1 MAVEIKLPRLGENLE
16 EATVLDIKV
25 AEGDKV
31 SQGQSLLDV
40 EADKGSTDVSAE
52 QAGRVTKV
60 LIKKGDR
67 IRTGQVLFQIEAG
80 GDGAA
85 KTAPAAPP
93 KQESAP
99 APPSPKT
106 QPAPEKQPAA
116 NDKAAPTPAPRPTN
130 PTVGNADKLVPA
142 GPATRRLARELGIDL
157 SRVTGTAAGGRV
169 TQEDVKTYV
178 RQLASGTV
186 SAGTAAATLPPL
198 PDFSKWGAIERQP
211 LDTIRRKTAEQM
223 SLSWSQVARVTQ
235 NDVADI
241 TLLDAFRR
249 KQEGKKL
256 TVTAFALK
264 GCAIL
269 LKQFPNFNCTL
280 DWGNNQLILKQ
291 YYHLGVAVD
300 TERGLLVP
308 VIRDVDRKSVT
319 ELGDELA
326 AVAQKARDK
335 KVTGDDLRGGTFTIT
350 NLGGIGGTSFTPI
363 INYPEVAILGMSRAR
378 LQPAVYEGQIVP
390 RLLLPLSLSYDHRVI
405 DGADAARFTRKLAEM
420 LENPLQM
427 LLHA

>member
-1 MAVEIKLPRLGENLE
+1 MAVEIKLPKLGENLE

-25 AEGDKV
+25 AVGDQV

-40 EADKGSTDVSAE
+40 EADKVSTDVSAE
-52 QAGRVTKV
+52 QAGRVAKV

-80 GDGAA
+80 ADGGAKPAA
-85 KTAPAAPP
+85 APAKQEAALAPP
-93 KQESAP
+93 A
-99 APPSPKT
+99 KT
-106 QPAPEKQPAA
+106 QPTPETKPAA
-116 NDKAAPTPAPRPTN
+116 NDKPAPLPAAVRPTT
-130 PTVGNADKLVPA
+130 PTANDTDKLVPA

-157 SRVTGTAAGGRV
+157 SRVTGSAPGGRV
-169 TQEDVKTYV
+169 TQEDVKAYV
-178 RQLASGTV
+178 RLLASGTV
-186 SAGTAAATLPPL
+186 SVGATSVALPPL

-211 LDTIRRKTAEQM
+211 LDSIRRKTAEQM

-235 NDVADI
+235 DDIADI
-241 TLLDAFRR
+241 TLLDDFRR

-269 LKQFPNFNCTL
+269 LKQFPQFNSTL
-280 DWGNNQLILKQ
+280 DWGNNQLILKH
-291 YYHLGVAVD
+291 YYHVGVAVD

-319 ELGDELA
+319 ELGDEIV
-326 AVAQKARDK
+326 AVAQKAREK

-378 LQPAVYEGQIVP
+378 LQPAVYQGQIVP
-390 RLLLPLSLSYDHRVI
+390 RLMLPLSLSYDHRVI

-420 LENPLQM
+420 LESPLQM

>member
-1 MAVEIKLPRLGENLE
+1 MAVEINLPRLGENLE
-16 EATVLDIKV
+16 EATVLDVKV
-25 AEGDKV
+25 AVGDQV
-31 SQGQSLLDV
+31 SKGQSLIDV
-40 EADKGSTDVSAE
+40 EADKVSTDVSAE

-67 IRTGQVLFQIEAG
+67 IHTGQALFQLEAG
-80 GDGAA
+80 NDGGTKPTPA
-85 KTAPAAPP
+85 KQEVPTTKTPPATLPAEKSPAAPVRE
-93 KQESAP
+93 K
-99 APPSPKT
+99 APPVAT
-106 QPAPEKQPAA
+106 RPAV
-116 NDKAAPTPAPRPTN
+116 AAPSA
-130 PTVGNADKLVPA
+130 GNKLVPA

-157 SRVTGTAAGGRV
+157 SRVTGSAAGGRV
-169 TQEDVKTYV
+169 TQEDVKAYV

-186 SAGTAAATLPPL
+186 SVGAAAVALPPL

-235 NDVADI
+235 DDVADI

-269 LKQFPNFNCTL
+269 LKQFPSFNATL
-280 DWGNNQLILKQ
+280 DWGNSQLILKH

-319 ELGDELA
+319 ELGEELA

-335 KVTGDDLRGGTFTIT
+335 KITGDDLRGGTFTIT

-378 LQPAVYEGQIVP
+378 LQPAVFEGQIVP

-405 DGADAARFTRKLAEM
+405 DGAEAARFTRKLAEM

>member
-1 MAVEIKLPRLGENLE
+1 MAVEIKLPKLGENLE
-16 EATVLDIKV
+16 EATVLDVKV
-25 AEGDKV
+25 AEGDQV
-31 SQGQSLLDV
+31 SKGQSLIDV
-40 EADKGSTDVSAE
+40 EADKVSTDVAAE

-67 IRTGQVLFQIEAG
+67 IHTGQALFQFEAG
-80 GDGAA
+80 GDGGA
-85 KTAPAAPP
+85 KPVPAKHEAPP
-93 KQESAP
+93 
-99 APPSPKT
+99 PKT
-106 QPAPEKQPAA
+106 QPAPPPAEKPASVVVKE
-116 NDKAAPTPAPRPTN
+116 KAPPLSARPIAQAAGD
-130 PTVGNADKLVPA
+130 GNKLVPA

-157 SRVTGTAAGGRV
+157 SRVTGSAAGGRV
-169 TQEDVKTYV
+169 TQEDVKAYV
-178 RQLASGTV
+178 RQLASGTASV
-186 SAGTAAATLPPL
+186 GAAAVALPPL

-211 LDTIRRKTAEQM
+211 LDTMRRKTAEQM

-235 NDVADI
+235 EDIADI
-241 TLLDAFRR
+241 TLLDEFRR
-249 KQEGKKL
+249 KQGKKL
-256 TVTAFALK
+256 TVTAFAMK

-269 LKQFPNFNCTL
+269 LKQFPNFNSTL

-291 YYHLGVAVD
+291 YYHIGVAVD

-319 ELGDELA
+319 ELGDEVA
-326 AVAQKARDK
+326 TVAQKARDK
-335 KVTGDDLRGGTFTIT
+335 KITGDDLRGGTFTIT

-378 LQPAVYEGQIVP
+378 LQPAVVEGQIVP

-405 DGADAARFTRKLAEM
+405 DGADAARFARQLAEM